1 MTHEACFE
9 RVVEYAERGRAVAR
23 GAAEMKKLSVEKR
36 TSGWRTEHFDEDALD
51 GTSRIPSPSMASV
64 AARRA
69 RTPETSKEASGLA
82 EPAPPLMPI
91 LARAAIAAVPA
102 ARWRPSSGPAGAG
115 GARRC
120 TFRGSWAASGSARG
134 VARHGKRPRV
144 GLGVKKLAA
153 FEREPESCGA
163 DRSESW
169 ARPVGARSRRRGRN
183 VVQVT
188 LEQLAQD
195 DWGGPT
201 RFECILCEAFDA
213 TGRTNT
219 IGFAVYSFSTWQG
232 NCLYLYDLFIE
243 EPYRGS
249 GAFSA
254 HGPPRTQ
261 RPRRRRN
268 AAPAERRR
276 RRRGRGLRALPL
288 AG

>member
-1 MTHEACFE
+1 
-9 RVVEYAERGRAVAR
+9 
-23 GAAEMKKLSVEKR
+23 
-36 TSGWRTEHFDEDALD
+36 
-51 GTSRIPSPSMASV
+51 
-64 AARRA
+64 
-69 RTPETSKEASGLA
+69 
-82 EPAPPLMPI
+82 MPI
-91 LARAAIAAVPA
+91 LARAAIAAAAAASCSLASFLWCARAAPRVPPGPA
-102 ARWRPSSGPAGAG
+102 APGDALFEEAGPRRDPPAAWRGTANVLVSVS
-115 GARRC
+115 
-120 TFRGSWAASGSARG
+120 
-134 VARHGKRPRV
+134 
-144 GLGVKKLAA
+144 GVKKLAA

-243 EPYRGS
+243 EPYRGAGTLLLRS
-249 GAFSA
+249 VAAVAAAEGCARF
-254 HGPPRTQ
+254 HWR
-261 RPRRRRN
+261 
-268 AAPAERRR
+268 APACNEPAIRFYTALGAKRLTGWVSLHM
-276 RRRGRGLRALPL
+276 GRPETSHFVGGGEGP
-288 AG
+288 